1 MAKPPL
7 KLTEYV
13 SKMPRRCHALIV
25 ILDGGK
31 VENPEFVCY
40 RREGDNDECFTT
52 AFSKW
57 KRKVLPTLKRS
68 NVEFWELHN
77 GELTNVNLLN
87 R

>member
-13 SKMPRRCHALIV
+13 SKMPKRCHALLV

-40 RREGDNDECFTT
+40 RREGDNDECFST
-52 AFSKW
+52 AMDKW
-57 KRKVLPTLKRS
+57 RRKVLPTLKRS
-68 NVEFWELHN
+68 NVNFWELHN
-77 GELTNVNLLN
+77 GELTKVNLLN